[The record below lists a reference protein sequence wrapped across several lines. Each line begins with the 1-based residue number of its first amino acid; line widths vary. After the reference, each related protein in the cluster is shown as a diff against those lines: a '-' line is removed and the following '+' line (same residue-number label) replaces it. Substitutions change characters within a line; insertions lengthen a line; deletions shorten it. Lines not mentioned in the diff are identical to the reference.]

1 MRKRFFHLRLF
12 LTLVLCCS
20 ALLPTSA
27 LLAQD
32 TNPFPP
38 AEIVNDEGGP
48 VAIRGEVTYTNPFFT
63 VGVAAPMVILEDQAG
78 FVDRN
83 ENFILPL
90 ESQTLGQI
98 TTDFYTSP
106 FSYTVALPI
115 EPQASLRD
123 VDNDGAEDTGV
134 MVYAIAYWTNIFG
147 DPFLEER
154 DLYGGGWSTAYASTR
169 VSDDVSTKREIVGG
183 QFLVYAPDDQQGF
196 PSGFGEDGLLFTE
209 DDPIVGLPQGY
220 TIVDLDTDPFTFDR
234 SAEPT
239 IDLIEPE
246 GAALADFSAF
256 SYSEAFDA
264 MIEKMR
270 TEYAFTEY
278 KNIDWDAKIEEF
290 RPRFVAAEEAND
302 VKEYRKALRD
312 FAWSIPDGHI
322 SGPSLID
329 DFQLATGGGIGIAV
343 RELDDG
349 RTIVN
354 FVLEDSPAAEA
365 GIELGTEIVA
375 INGVPI
381 ADAISNAVAWSA
393 PFSTDHFKRLQQM
406 RYVTRFVLGETV
418 DVTFI
423 NAAGEEESATLETIP
438 ERESFS
444 FSSFNVGL
452 TGFEL
457 PVEYR
462 LLDEGYGYVKIYGF
476 ADNDLLSIQL
486 WERMIRTLNE
496 SGVPGLIIDMRQNGG
511 GSGFLADQM
520 AAYFFDEPLELG
532 NTGRYNK
539 ETGDFYFDE
548 RGIERFYLPA
558 EDLRY
563 QGEVAVL
570 IGPNCN
576 SACEFFSYDM
586 TIEDRAAIVGQ
597 FPTAGL
603 GGSIEDFQMPEG
615 ERFRFTI
622 GRAVDVNGEIHIEGK
637 GVPPTVDVP
646 VDEETL
652 FSEGDPILEAAL
664 NYLDGETDVEIVE
677 AGALVIGEE
686 VSGDIAA
693 KTRVRYTLDVKTG
706 DTINLYLG
714 DEAGE
719 LDTILSILDPGG
731 NTLLANDDAP
741 DEDGAEGETMN
752 SAILELDIPADL
764 TLIIEVATAGD
775 DGEGTYTL
783 LVEMAEE

>member
-1 MRKRFFHLRLF
+1 
-12 LTLVLCCS
+12 
-20 ALLPTSA
+20 
-27 LLAQD
+27 
-32 TNPFPP
+32 
-38 AEIVNDEGGP
+38 
-48 VAIRGEVTYTNPFFT
+48 
-63 VGVAAPMVILEDQAG
+63 
-78 FVDRN
+78 
-83 ENFILPL
+83 
-90 ESQTLGQI
+90 
-98 TTDFYTSP
+98 
-106 FSYTVALPI
+106 
-115 EPQASLRD
+115 
-123 VDNDGAEDTGV
+123 
-134 MVYAIAYWTNIFG
+134 
-147 DPFLEER
+147 
-154 DLYGGGWSTAYASTR
+154 
-169 VSDDVSTKREIVGG
+169 
-183 QFLVYAPDDQQGF
+183 
-196 PSGFGEDGLLFTE
+196 
-209 DDPIVGLPQGY
+209 
-220 TIVDLDTDPFTFDR
+220 
-234 SAEPT
+234 
-239 IDLIEPE
+239 
-246 GAALADFSAF
+246 
-256 SYSEAFDA
+256 
-264 MIEKMR
+264 
-270 TEYAFTEY
+270 
-278 KNIDWDAKIEEF
+278 
-290 RPRFVAAEEAND
+290 
-302 VKEYRKALRD
+302 
-312 FAWSIPDGHI
+312 
-322 SGPSLID
+322 
-329 DFQLATGGGIGIAV
+329 
-343 RELDDG
+343 
-349 RTIVN
+349 
-354 FVLEDSPAAEA
+354 
-365 GIELGTEIVA
+365 
-375 INGVPI
+375 
-381 ADAISNAVAWSA
+381 
-393 PFSTDHFKRLQQM
+393 
-406 RYVTRFVLGETV
+406 
-418 DVTFI
+418 
-423 NAAGEEESATLETIP
+423 
-438 ERESFS
+438 
-444 FSSFNVGL
+444 
-452 TGFEL
+452 
-457 PVEYR
+457 
-462 LLDEGYGYVKIYGF
+462 
-476 ADNDLLSIQL
+476 
-486 WERMIRTLNE
+486 
-496 SGVPGLIIDMRQNGG
+496 MRQNGG